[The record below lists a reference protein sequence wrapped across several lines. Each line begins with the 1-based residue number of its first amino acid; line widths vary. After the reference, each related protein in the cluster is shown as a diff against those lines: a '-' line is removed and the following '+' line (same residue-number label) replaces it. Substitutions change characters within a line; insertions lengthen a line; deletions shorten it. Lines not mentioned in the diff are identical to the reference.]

1 MIEMSLSEREIDSE
15 ILRYSNVIN
24 KDTGFHWWK
33 RYTYSAFWSITAN
46 PINLSITI
54 FTALTTGESATG
66 SLFGESIT
74 TSIGLLTLVL
84 SIINTFFKPYDQL
97 RTNQSLKEKW
107 SDRGVEYEELYHQ
120 VVHNIDDKKIKLQ
133 KFQELYS
140 NISVLKKNNESNY
153 IIDLIFTIARVIC
166 IRKDVKWIP
175 EASEEYKREM
185 EKINSLRIDART
197 VSETTV

>member
-1 MIEMSLSEREIDSE
+1 MSLSEREIDSE

-133 KFQELYS
+133 KFQELYA

-185 EKINSLRIDART
+185 EKINSLRTDART

>member
-1 MIEMSLSEREIDSE
+1 MSLSEREIESE
-15 ILRYSNVIN
+15 ILRYSNIIN

-54 FTALTTGESATG
+54 FTALTTWQSATG

-133 KFQELYS
+133 KFQELYA

-166 IRKDVKWIP
+166 IRKDVKWLP

-185 EKINSLRIDART
+185 EAINSLRTDART

>member
-1 MIEMSLSEREIDSE
+1 MSLSEREIDSE

-133 KFQELYS
+133 KFQELYA

-185 EKINSLRIDART
+185 EEINSLRADAPT

>member
-1 MIEMSLSEREIDSE
+1 
-15 ILRYSNVIN
+15 
-24 KDTGFHWWK
+24 
-33 RYTYSAFWSITAN
+33 
-46 PINLSITI
+46 
-54 FTALTTGESATG
+54 
-66 SLFGESIT
+66 
-74 TSIGLLTLVL
+74 
-84 SIINTFFKPYDQL
+84 
-97 RTNQSLKEKW
+97 LKEKW

-120 VVHNIDDKKIKLQ
+120 VVHNIDEKKIKLQ
-133 KFQELYS
+133 KFQELYA

-185 EKINSLRIDART
+185 EEINRLRTDAPT

>member
-1 MIEMSLSEREIDSE
+1 MSLSEREIESE

-120 VVHNIDDKKIKLQ
+120 VVHTIDDKKIKLQ
-133 KFQELYS
+133 KFQELYT

-153 IIDLIFTIARVIC
+153 VIDLIFTIARVIC
-166 IRKDVKWIP
+166 IRKDVKWLP

-185 EKINSLRIDART
+185 EKINSLRTDART

>member
-1 MIEMSLSEREIDSE
+1 MSLSEREIESE

-54 FTALTTGESATG
+54 FTALTTGQSATG

-120 VVHNIDDKKIKLQ
+120 VVHTIDDKKIKLQ
-133 KFQELYS
+133 KFQELYT

-153 IIDLIFTIARVIC
+153 VIDLIFTIARVIC
-166 IRKDVKWIP
+166 IRKDVKWLP

-185 EKINSLRIDART
+185 EAINSLRTDART

>member
-185 EKINSLRIDART
+185 EKINSLRTDART

>member
-1 MIEMSLSEREIDSE
+1 MSLSEREIESE
-15 ILRYSNVIN
+15 ILRYSNIIN

-54 FTALTTGESATG
+54 FTALTTGQSATG

-133 KFQELYS
+133 KFQELYA

-166 IRKDVKWIP
+166 IRKDVKWLP

-185 EKINSLRIDART
+185 EAINSLRTDART

>member
-1 MIEMSLSEREIDSE
+1 MIEMSLSEREIESE

-84 SIINTFFKPYDQL
+84 SIINTFFKPSEQL

-133 KFQELYS
+133 KFQELYA

-185 EKINSLRIDART
+185 EEINSLRADAPT